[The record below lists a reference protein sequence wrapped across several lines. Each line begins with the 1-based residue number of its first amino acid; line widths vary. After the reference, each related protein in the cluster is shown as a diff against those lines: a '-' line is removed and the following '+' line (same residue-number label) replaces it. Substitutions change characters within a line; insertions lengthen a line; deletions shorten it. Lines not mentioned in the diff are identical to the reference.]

1 MKIVATSIILVGGMI
16 FTGCGSSSTPQVKAA
31 YQVNPAVNQNSTA
44 HYTYSASALSIP
56 AISSA
61 QKREFINAINTA
73 RSKPQNCGKY
83 GYMAPAG
90 NLKWNDRLYKA
101 AYGHSYDMAK
111 SGNFSHHG
119 SGSKYD
125 HAAKTMTLGRGS
137 NPGERLKFHNYKWRA
152 YAENIAAGQSST
164 NVVIDQWL
172 KSDGHCKNL
181 MDEKYT
187 EVGMALYRTED
198 GKGYYWTQNFGKSL

>member
-31 YQVNPAVNQNSTA
+31 YQVNTGATQNSTT
-44 HYTYSASALSIP
+44 HYTHSASALLIP
-56 AISSA
+56 SISSV
-61 QKREFINAINTA
+61 QKHEFINAINAA

-83 GYMAPAG
+83 GRMAPVG

-111 SGNFSHHG
+111 SGNFSHYG
-119 SGSKYD
+119 SGSQFD
-125 HAAKTMTLGRGS
+125 IAAKTMTLHRGS
-137 NPGERLKFHNYKWRA
+137 KPGERLSFHNYKWRA

-164 NVVIDQWL
+164 NDVIDQWL

-181 MDEKYT
+181 MSDRYT
-187 EVGMALYRTED
+187 EVGMALYTTAN
-198 GKGYYWTQNFGKSL
+198 GLGYYWTQNFGTGL